1 MTPTTVAEEFL
12 EERLGGVLVGGV
24 WQDEAPVDTLFP
36 YCLVEYQNG
45 QDRVVVG
52 GNIRGSDLLYAVG
65 VWTKDTDYRTAEAL
79 FDTVHSSLHGG
90 RDISTP
96 SGMVQSCL
104 RERNT
109 SVMKKAYLDGSSW
122 YRYVGAIYRVKVI

>member
-12 EERLGGVLVGGV
+12 EEQLGGVVVGGV

-36 YCLVEYQNG
+36 YCLIEYQNG

-52 GNIRGSDLLYAVG
+52 GKILGSELLYAVG
-65 VWTKDTDYRTAEAL
+65 VWTRDTDTKTAEEL
-79 FDTVHSSLHGG
+79 FDLVHSSLHGQRDVATASG
-90 RDISTP
+90 RVT
-96 SGMVQSCL
+96 SCF

-109 SVMKKAYLDGSSW
+109 SVMKKAYRDGSSF
-122 YRYVGAIYRVKVI
+122 YRYVGAIYRIRVG